1 MSMRLSLVLLA
12 CIALIA
18 CESES
23 MSNERRASAAMSA
36 PPENVPVGPIP
47 GVGSERRALD
57 ALQNPLAGEAGA
69 VQDGRRL
76 FVAMNCSGCHGGRA
90 GGGMGPSLRDEEWI
104 YGNDDARIFDSIAAG
119 RANGMPAWGTR
130 LPSQEIWKLVSYI
143 QSLRTD
149 REPQAP

>member
-1 MSMRLSLVLLA
+1 
-12 CIALIA
+12 
-18 CESES
+18 
-23 MSNERRASAAMSA
+23 
-36 PPENVPVGPIP
+36 
-47 GVGSERRALD
+47 
-57 ALQNPLAGEAGA
+57 
-69 VQDGRRL
+69 
-76 FVAMNCSGCHGGRA
+76 
-90 GGGMGPSLRDEEWI
+90 MGPSLRDEEWI